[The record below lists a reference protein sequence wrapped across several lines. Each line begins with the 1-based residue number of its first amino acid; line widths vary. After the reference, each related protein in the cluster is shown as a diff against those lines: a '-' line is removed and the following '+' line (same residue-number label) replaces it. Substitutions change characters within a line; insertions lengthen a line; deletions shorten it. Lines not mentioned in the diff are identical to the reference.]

1 MRKHKDQIRF
11 VLHVVRE
18 LAERDEMFR
27 LAQLAEVALLENE
40 EDYDQSG
47 PGASRP
53 FPRNC
58 DHSH

>member
-27 LAQLAEVALLENE
+27 LVHIAEMALLENE
-40 EDYDQSG
+40 EDRDQSG
-47 PGASRP
+47 LGALRP
-53 FPRNC
+53 LPRNC

>member
-27 LAQLAEVALLENE
+27 LAHIAEMALLENE
-40 EDYDQSG
+40 EDYDQSDL
-47 PGASRP
+47 GALWPLS
-53 FPRNC
+53 RNC